1 MPMEQRQAR
10 RNSNGSRDIEF
21 HRRRA
26 KGSKEDA
33 TMTDRQTARLYTA
46 LDEDAQLAAA
56 IQRLPAAAR
65 TDGRLMAE
73 RAVRAAAIAVTCRAL
88 GSALRGPLSWP
99 RAARMSR
106 PTIPAAPGA

>member
-1 MPMEQRQAR
+1 
-10 RNSNGSRDIEF
+10 
-21 HRRRA
+21 
-26 KGSKEDA
+26 
-33 TMTDRQTARLYTA
+33 MTDRQTARLYAA

-73 RAVRAAAIAVTCRAL
+73 RAARAAAIAVTCRAL
-88 GSALRGPLSWP
+88 GSALRGLLSWP